1 MIEVKNLSFGYGK
14 KNPLVRKRVNL
25 KLEDGKIGIL
35 LGKNGAGKTTL
46 FKTLLG
52 VLKPQNGEILFQGEN
67 ITGLS
72 YREKAKKIA
81 YVPQH
86 IHFGDLSVYDSVLTA
101 RIAYFGFRVG
111 KKDRE
116 VVDRI
121 IDEMKLSEFAD
132 RNAEN
137 LSGGEKQK
145 VAIARALA
153 QEPQMLVFDEPTGNL
168 DVYNEDL
175 IIEEVKKVVAAK
187 NIAVLSSMHDLNQA
201 LYMGDKFFLM
211 KDGEIKYA
219 GGEEVI
225 TPAVIKDVYGI
236 NSRIIELD
244 HKKVVLGGKYYENEE
259 NDSVAAGI
267 CHDAGSMGLR

>member
-14 KNPLVRKRVNL
+14 KNPLVLKNVNL

-52 VLKPQNGEILFQGEN
+52 VLKPQDGEILFQGEN

>member
-14 KNPLVRKRVNL
+14 KNPLVLKNVNL

-52 VLKPQNGEILFQGEN
+52 VLKPQDGEILFQGEN

-225 TPAVIKDVYGI
+225 SPAVIKDVYGI

>member
-14 KNPLVRKRVNL
+14 KNTLVLKNVNL

-52 VLKPQNGEILFQGEN
+52 VLKPQDGEILFQGEN

-225 TPAVIKDVYGI
+225 MPAVIKDVYGI